1 MASWFELPPT
11 KWLYILENIA
21 AGFWSWESF
30 LLVLASDVFYVR
42 FVSVLPPCVLVSVYV
57 FTVICTRSVYSLPN
71 MSRHVFE
78 LSSCRD
84 VWVSVLLLGQ
94 CQLCAGFIGWLQLEV
109 QEL

>member
-1 MASWFELPPT
+1 M
-11 KWLYILENIA
+11 
-21 AGFWSWESF
+21 
-30 LLVLASDVFYVR
+30 LASDVFYVR

-109 QEL
+109 QSYDALFSGALVLAASYTVLP